1 MIRRYAAKG
10 ALHPVLLLTCAA
22 FAVSAPARADSPHSG
37 AEIRSVPEQLLPAT
51 PAAPI
56 EAEAEL
62 PAAAE
67 PDAAAPA
74 ENAPHGIPAEEAE
87 AAFERIG
94 EGVASYYGHELA
106 GNRTA
111 NGERFDPNGMT
122 AAHRTLPMGSKLR
135 VTNKSNGKSVIVRI
149 NDRGPFARGR
159 VLDVSLG
166 AAKKIGMVRSGT
178 ARVLI
183 DRIS

>member
-1 MIRRYAAKG
+1 MMRSNATRG
-10 ALHPVLLLTCAA
+10 AWHPVLLLTCAGL
-22 FAVSAPARADSPHSG
+22 AVSAPARADSPPSG
-37 AEIRSVPEQLLPAT
+37 ADIRAVPQQLPDVSPMLSAQADSEASAV
-51 PAAPI
+51 PAAPP
-56 EAEAEL
+56 EAPSDGAT
-62 PAAAE
+62 
-67 PDAAAPA
+67 
-74 ENAPHGIPAEEAE
+74 AEEAE

-94 EGVASYYGHELA
+94 EGVASYYGNELA

-111 NGERFDPNGMT
+111 NGERFDPNGLT

-135 VTNKSNGKSVIVRI
+135 VTNKSNGKSVVVRV

-159 VLDVSLG
+159 ILDVSLG